1 MEIPR
6 RHEHF
11 LTTDDIE
18 KNTVCSG
25 DQKEELESLHDA
37 ETLERNRKLGRIRM
51 QSAHPTASPR
61 ANCGRRKARSAPVSH
76 RLSNPVKTQ
85 MRNGNFLKHQGKIGN
100 EKKRVNRKQ
109 KKINKNCIKSNV
121 GRSIPSEGKQTD
133 IVYISSEKQLASS
146 EQPVSDICESDVNST
161 NILNKFS
168 GLRDS
173 VSSEKQDVERDDVE
187 TAPSSRLSR
196 INDNL
201 SLFSPEM
208 PDFPDSLL
216 NWIDSETGLGESVD
230 SKAFLGLRSP
240 VVQFAESP
248 AKSDLSEHRLSS
260 SNQSVQLDRTH
271 VYSGDLERHAG
282 ESEGHKKAYT
292 KESRSRFVNRFHNV
306 ISPDLKLRLMTG
318 DKSVSA
324 V

>member
-1 MEIPR
+1 M
-6 RHEHF
+6 
-11 LTTDDIE
+11 
-18 KNTVCSG
+18 NTVCSG

-61 ANCGRRKARSAPVSH
+61 AYCGRRKARSAPVSH
-76 RLSNPVKTQ
+76 RLSNPVKAQ
-85 MRNGNFLKHQGKIGN
+85 LRNGIFFKHQGKIGN

-109 KKINKNCIKSNV
+109 KKINKTCIKSNV

-133 IVYISSEKQLASS
+133 IVYRSSEKQLASS
-146 EQPVSDICESDVNST
+146 EKPISDICESDINST

-173 VSSEKQDVERDDVE
+173 VSSEKHNVERDDAE

-196 INDNL
+196 INDDL

-216 NWIDSETGLGESVD
+216 NWIDSETGLGESAD

-248 AKSDLSEHRLSS
+248 VKSDLSEHRLSS
-260 SNQSVQLDRTH
+260 SQSIQLYRTS
-271 VYSGDLERHAG
+271 VYSGDLERHVG